1 MESTVTSLEEALL
14 DSQAKLA
21 ALITDLSSSESS
33 IQHLADIKQLSQK
46 LEIMQSLVMQLRT
59 KI

>member
-46 LEIMQSLVMQLRT
+46 LEIMQSLVMQLQT